1 MFEDI
6 GLKQRVL
13 NLGSMDRIRETMNPL
28 KLNANFSVNAQAIRV
43 SKSSIILPPK
53 IKRTTFLRGL

>member
-13 NLGSMDRIRETMNPL
+13 NLRSTGRIRETMNPL
-28 KLNANFSVNAQAIRV
+28 KLNANFSVNAKAIRV
-43 SKSSIILPPK
+43 SKSSMLSQK
-53 IKRTTFLRGL
+53 D